1 MPADPFDLVRKWFQA
16 FNAGDVDGLVA
27 LYHEDAV
34 NDSGAEPVRGRDAVK
49 RDIAATIDRSA
60 RRHVRMIARVETGAM
75 HAEWRGHAT
84 SLEDGTVD
92 THAGYDEFWIEDGL
106 IRRQRG
112 VLHPL
117 TFPEEEPTPRSAP
130 DATAGSP
137 VSGMR
142 PSRQYPAQPIVGVGA
157 VIIQDGKVVLVKRR
171 FEPLAGQWSLP
182 GGRLELGETLEAG
195 LAREMLEETGLE
207 VQVGPVVDVFDRIL
221 LDPERKVR
229 YHYVLIDYLCRP
241 VGGSLAHG
249 SDVAAVELVDP
260 TDLARFRLTPKATS
274 VIEKA
279 LAAARD
285 YKFRD

>member
-1 MPADPFDLVRKWFQA
+1 MSADPFDLVRRWFEA
-16 FNAGDVDGLVA
+16 FNEGDLNALLA
-27 LYHEDAV
+27 LYHEHAT
-34 NDSGAEPVRGRDAVK
+34 NDSGSAIAIGRHEVSRELAP
-49 RDIAATIDRSA
+49 ILGAAT

-75 HAEWRGHAT
+75 HAEWRGEVPDAETGHVST
-84 SLEDGTVD
+84 S
-92 THAGYDEFWIEDGL
+92 AGYDEFWIEDGL

-112 VLHPL
+112 VVHPL
-117 TFPEEEPTPRSAP
+117 TFQADEEVSPVEPT
-130 DATAGSP
+130 
-137 VSGMR
+137 R

-157 VIIQDGKVVLVKRR
+157 VILHEGNVVLVKRR

-207 VQVGPVVDVFDRIL
+207 VEVGPVVDVFDRIL

-241 VGGSLAHG
+241 LAGDLAHG
-249 SDVAAVELVDP
+249 SDVAAAEFVDP
-260 TDLARFRLTPKATS
+260 ARLEPYRLTPKATA

-279 LAAARD
+279 MVVARTHSW
-285 YKFRD
+285 RTAGH